1 MHKLP
6 SHEEYSYHNHYVSQ
20 TSPDVSAEETWKANG
35 TLSRPSCVQQE
46 TKLPAITINTQGRPD
61 IRPLSAKAASKRP
74 LQAWRMMQTVVDVN
88 DIWLLPAGRS
98 ESGSGG
104 GRPKLQLQP
113 RSAPLPASGDAGAE
127 PKQAAP
133 GASGA
138 RPKLQLQPRS
148 KPVENGGSRQ
158 SSLFGAARPRE
169 EILKVHAQPS
179 CNIGSCCPNRSDYW
193 TLCLVLK
200 R

>member
-1 MHKLP
+1 MALP
-6 SHEEYSYHNHYVSQ
+6 GH
-20 TSPDVSAEETWKANG
+20 
-35 TLSRPSCVQQE
+35 
-46 TKLPAITINTQGRPD
+46 
-61 IRPLSAKAASKRP
+61 
-74 LQAWRMMQTVVDVN
+74 
-88 DIWLLPAGRS
+88 S
-98 ESGSGG
+98 ESPRFGSGG

-133 GASGA
+133 GASGQ

-148 KPVENGGSRQ
+148 KPLETGGSRQ

-179 CNIGSCCPNRSDYW
+179 CSKGRCWPVI
-193 TLCLVLK
+193 
-200 R
+200 